1 MKGLTRRTEYEGTWI
16 IQMLDSLYAR
26 WVLLHHYTQKS
37 ETSVE
42 PELVSVGKAAELIR
56 DGHKYLDVRTCDEF
70 IAGHVSGSMNVPY
83 MFRSWTG
90 MSKNPKFVEEVSSQ
104 FEKKDKIV
112 IVCPFSR
119 RNPIYSTQTNSNIPN
134 FSMIIIQGC
143 QSGRRSNMA
152 AADLLSAGFT
162 SITDMAGG
170 YSEWIKC
177 DLPTEK

>member
-1 MKGLTRRTEYEGTWI
+1 MVSNDLKDGCFFTI
-16 IQMLDSLYAR
+16 IHNNLKQ
-26 WVLLHHYTQKS
+26 VN
-37 ETSVE
+37 E
-42 PELVSVGKAAELIR
+42 PESVSVGKAAELIR

-112 IVCPFSR
+112 I
-119 RNPIYSTQTNSNIPN
+119 
-134 FSMIIIQGC
+134 GC

-162 SITDMAGG
+162 SVTDMAGG